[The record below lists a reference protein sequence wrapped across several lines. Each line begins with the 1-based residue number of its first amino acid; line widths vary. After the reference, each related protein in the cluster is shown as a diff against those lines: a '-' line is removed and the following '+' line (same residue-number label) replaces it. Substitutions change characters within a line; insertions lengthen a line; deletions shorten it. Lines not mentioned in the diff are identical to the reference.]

1 MDIPVIILTPQQ
13 IAKKKYYEKMKND
26 PSYIDS
32 RRKNHKKYYDKIK
45 NDVTFKEKVSI
56 QKRQYY
62 IDKKEKLFQII
73 V

>member
-1 MDIPVIILTPQQ
+1 
-13 IAKKKYYEKMKND
+13 MKND
-26 PSYIDS
+26 PSYVDS
-32 RRKNHKKYYDKIK
+32 RRKNYTIYYNKIK

>member
-1 MDIPVIILTPQQ
+1 MDIPVIILTRQQ
-13 IAKKKYYEKMKND
+13 LAKKKYYEKMKND
-26 PSYIDS
+26 PKTIET
-32 RRKNHKKYYDKIK
+32 RRIVHKKYYDKIK